1 MAYVAQTLGEL
12 LGLAFRMTGAQDPP
26 RWRPSALLL
35 VSGALHLGAAAALI
49 ARPRYWPWALG
60 GFVANHIVLAGAGL
74 WPRSQ
79 FLGPNLTH
87 LPARSDLARGVAIT
101 IDDGPDPDITP
112 QVLEQ
117 LDSQQARA
125 TFFCIGERVL
135 QYPDLAQE
143 ILRRGHI
150 IENHSQH
157 HRHSFSLLGPQAM
170 SAEIS
175 RGQESIFRVTG
186 SSPLF
191 FRAPAGLRNP
201 FLDPVLTR
209 LRAAARELDAAG
221 LRYGERRCRCSIP
234 PLGDAAAR
242 RRYLVAA
249 RRPCRTHPPRGCCDS
264 GSAAA
269 TARHFAGPGPDDRHP
284 ALGIAMSSMKPLV
297 LSRFTATSCIGSGAA
312 ATLASLLGQ
321 RSGLK
326 PCDFETVTID
336 THIGEVAGV
345 DAQRLPENLK
355 IFDCR
360 NNRLAELA
368 LQQDGFL
375 EAIEAAAAFWGRR
388 GRVGVFIGTST
399 AGIMQTELA
408 YRARDP
414 VSGALPT
421 AFEYGTTHNSFSV
434 ADYLRRRC
442 TLQGPAV
449 AVSSACAS
457 SAKVFGTARRMIEA
471 GLIDA
476 ALVGGTDSLCLTTLY
491 GFHSLQ
497 LSSPAPCRP
506 FDVARDGISIG
517 EAGAFAL
524 LEGVS
529 DRVNSDS
536 VLLYGVG
543 ESSDAYHMS
552 APHPEGLGAKRAMLA
567 ALESAALD
575 AGDIDYINLHGTG
588 TPSNDRS
595 ESQAVT
601 SIFGPTTPCS
611 STKGATGHTLGAAG
625 ALEAVISALAIQN
638 GLMPG
643 GVQTVQVDP
652 TLTAHYIKENRRA
665 SVKRVLSNS
674 FGFGGTNCSLIFGR
688 AG

>member
-1 MAYVAQTLGEL
+1 
-12 LGLAFRMTGAQDPP
+12 
-26 RWRPSALLL
+26 
-35 VSGALHLGAAAALI
+35 
-49 ARPRYWPWALG
+49 
-60 GFVANHIVLAGAGL
+60 
-74 WPRSQ
+74 
-79 FLGPNLTH
+79 
-87 LPARSDLARGVAIT
+87 
-101 IDDGPDPDITP
+101 
-112 QVLEQ
+112 
-117 LDSQQARA
+117 
-125 TFFCIGERVL
+125 
-135 QYPDLAQE
+135 
-143 ILRRGHI
+143 
-150 IENHSQH
+150 
-157 HRHSFSLLGPQAM
+157 
-170 SAEIS
+170 
-175 RGQESIFRVTG
+175 
-186 SSPLF
+186 
-191 FRAPAGLRNP
+191 
-201 FLDPVLTR
+201 
-209 LRAAARELDAAG
+209 
-221 LRYGERRCRCSIP
+221 
-234 PLGDAAAR
+234 
-242 RRYLVAA
+242 
-249 RRPCRTHPPRGCCDS
+249 
-264 GSAAA
+264 
-269 TARHFAGPGPDDRHP
+269 
-284 ALGIAMSSMKPLV
+284 MSSMKPLV

-326 PCDFETVTID
+326 PCDFETVKID

-375 EAIEAAAAFWGRR
+375 EAIEAAAAFWGR

-414 VSGALPT
+414 KSGALPPS
-421 AFEYGTTHNSFSV
+421 FEYGTTHNSFSV

-442 TLQGPAV
+442 ALQGPAV

-471 GLIDA
+471 GVIDA
-476 ALVGGTDSLCLTTLY
+476 ALVGGTDSLCLTTLH

-567 ALESAALD
+567 ALASASLD

-643 GVQTVQVDP
+643 GVQTNRIDP

-665 SVKRVLSNS
+665 PVRRVLSNS